1 MNKTDIV
8 SIFQAVEIYGQKIRI
23 KFHCN
28 WSYDGGREQSESIKR
43 GCKTREGDEEDC
55 LEERMSKQRQER
67 RLGIHQLNR
76 RGRKLQG
83 REFLGSSGG

>member
-1 MNKTDIV
+1 MMEE
-8 SIFQAVEIYGQKIRI
+8 A
-23 KFHCN
+23 
-28 WSYDGGREQSESIKR
+28 EQSESIKR
-43 GCKTREGDEEDC
+43 GCKTKEGDEEDC
-55 LEERMSKQRQER
+55 REERMSKQRQER